1 MNAEP
6 DCDAEPTLEELSLQ
20 MEANARVLGLILLLL
35 AGYPFPRTMIEEVA
49 GACGVHLGD
58 IELPA
63 HGGH

>member
-1 MNAEP
+1 MPSE
-6 DCDAEPTLEELSLQ
+6 DVTLEELSLQ

-49 GACGVHLGD
+49 SACGVHLGD
-58 IELPA
+58 IEFPA